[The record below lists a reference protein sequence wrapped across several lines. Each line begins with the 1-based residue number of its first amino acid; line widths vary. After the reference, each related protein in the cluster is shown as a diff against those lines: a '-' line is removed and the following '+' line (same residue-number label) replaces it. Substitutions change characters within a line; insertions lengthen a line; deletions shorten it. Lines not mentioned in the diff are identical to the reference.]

1 MGELTSPYQVS
12 QSGMSPVAESSGPPA
27 VPTAVPKVFGIINI
41 VYACLGMMTGLAGVA
56 AMFAM
61 KAMMGRAGGEVKEA
75 KMFVEAFDDLMIYS
89 YIDVA
94 FKVVLGLVL
103 LAAGIGLLKKKMW
116 GQRLCLFWAV
126 GRMVVAV
133 GMVLLTLG
141 PTREFQEKVN
151 QMGGEQQEQFQQMAQ
166 GVGSVMGI
174 VFISIYPVLCLVFLT
189 KKTVRDSLS

>member
-1 MGELTSPYQVS
+1 
-12 QSGMSPVAESSGPPA
+12 MSPVAVPSGPPV

-41 VYACLGMMTGLAGVA
+41 VYACLGMMMGLVGVG

-89 YIDVA
+89 YIDAA

-133 GMVLLTLG
+133 GMVLLTLR